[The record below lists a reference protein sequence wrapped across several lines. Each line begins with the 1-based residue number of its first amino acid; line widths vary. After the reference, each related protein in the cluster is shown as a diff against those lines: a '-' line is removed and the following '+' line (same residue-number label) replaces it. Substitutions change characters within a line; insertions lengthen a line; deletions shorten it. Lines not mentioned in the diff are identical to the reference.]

1 MNRVMNTKTPQPQ
14 AEKTA
19 EQNSQPSQQTVAFTQ
34 MKDGTKEDYSFL
46 DKLERSYL
54 KSLPDRLMATMA
66 LLEDSLGGYQVS
78 RLGHSLQ
85 TATRAQND
93 GADTQMIAAALLHDI
108 GDLLAPMNHA
118 EFAAAIL
125 QPYVREELSWI
136 VAKHGI
142 FQKYYYAHHLGGD
155 REEREKFK
163 THRWYPSC
171 AEFCER
177 WDQASFDPKYKTLP
191 LAHFEPMVREVFSRP
206 LRGL

>member
-1 MNRVMNTKTPQPQ
+1 MVTPPSKT
-14 AEKTA
+14 
-19 EQNSQPSQQTVAFTQ
+19 EQTTEQSSSLSQQTVAFSQ
-34 MKDGTKEDYSFL
+34 MKDGTKEDYTFL

-54 KSLPDRLMATMA
+54 KTLPDRLMATMA

-78 RLGHSLQ
+78 RLEHSLQ
-85 TATRAQND
+85 TATRAEND
-93 GADTQMIAAALLHDI
+93 GADKQMIAAALLHDI

-125 QPYVREELSWI
+125 NPYVREELSWI

-163 THRWYPSC
+163 SHRWYRSC
-171 AEFCER
+171 AAFCER

-191 LAHFEPMVREVFSRP
+191 LVHFEPIVREVFSRP

>member
-1 MNRVMNTKTPQPQ
+1 MTTARTQSK
-14 AEKTA
+14 AEPTT
-19 EQNSQPSQQTVAFTQ
+19 EQNSSPSQQAVDFTQ
-34 MKDGTKEDYSFL
+34 MKDGTKKDYLLL

-78 RLGHSLQ
+78 RLEHSLQ
-85 TATRAQND
+85 TATRAEND
-93 GADTQMIAAALLHDI
+93 GADSQTIAAALLHDI

-125 QPYVREELSWI
+125 QPYVREELSWV

-142 FQKYYYAHHLGGD
+142 FQKYYYAHHLGGN
-155 REEREKFK
+155 REEREEFK
-163 THRWYPSC
+163 THRWYHTC

-177 WDQASFDPKYKTLP
+177 WDQASFDPKYKTMP
-191 LAHFEPMVREVFSRP
+191 LTHFEPVVREIFSRP